1 MGNNKIREPAVY
13 EFETRLIV
21 HVNPHPLRL
30 LISVPFFIG
39 GGYFFYHLFDAIY
52 IYISDA
58 FAGEWMSALPGMLF
72 MAVLGAAISFPGLF
86 LASRESL
93 VVNKELNVA
102 GKRRGLL
109 GLHTRGK
116 LVDLPQVRKVI
127 CRQQTRNRNQR
138 TVGSTSGRTTS
149 NTFYL
154 VEFEMKDDQIAS
166 LIEFQDKPSARKVA
180 KAVAGIAELE
190 LDNRI

>member
-1 MGNNKIREPAVY
+1 MGKIKTREPAVY
-13 EFETRLIV
+13 EFENRLIV
-21 HVNPHPLRL
+21 HDNPHPIRL

-39 GGYFFYHLFDAIY
+39 GGYFFYHLFNAIY
-52 IYISDA
+52 VYILDA
-58 FAGEWMSALPGMLF
+58 SAGEWMSALPGMLF
-72 MAVLGAAISFPGLF
+72 MAVLGAAISFPGLL

-116 LVDLPQVRKVI
+116 LVYLDQVRKVI

-138 TVGSTSGRTTS
+138 TVGSTSGRSTS

-154 VEFEMKDDQIAS
+154 IEFEMNDDQVAP
-166 LIEFQDKPSARKVA
+166 LIEFQDKPGARKVA
-180 KAVAGIAELE
+180 KAVAGFAELE